1 MSKITRLFIIASFF
15 YLCVGVTVGVVLTVH
30 TNLIGFL
37 VPMHAHTNL
46 LGWVSMMI
54 FAVAYHVLPRFSGR
68 PLYSETLANL
78 HLIFANVGLLGLI
91 IAWPLLRVYGTVTTQ
106 AIHIVA
112 ALFYAIGAFLFVI
125 NISKTVFGKD

>member
-1 MSKITRLFIIASFF
+1 MSKVTLLFIIASLF
-15 YLCVGVTVGVVLTVH
+15 YLCLGVSVGVVLTVH
-30 TNLIGFL
+30 TDL
-37 VPMHAHTNL
+37 VGYLLPMHAHTNL

-68 PLYSETLANL
+68 PLFSDTLANL

-91 IAWPLLRVYGTVTTQ
+91 IVWPLLRVYGTITVQ

-112 ALFYAIGAFLFVI
+112 ALFYAIGAFLFVF
-125 NISKTVFGKD
+125 NIARTVFGKD